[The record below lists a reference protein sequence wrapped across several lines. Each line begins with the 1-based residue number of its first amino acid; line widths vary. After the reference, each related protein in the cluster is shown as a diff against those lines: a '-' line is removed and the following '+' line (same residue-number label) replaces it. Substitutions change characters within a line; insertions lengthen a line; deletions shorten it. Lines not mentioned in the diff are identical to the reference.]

1 MLLARWRKGDRAA
14 LEQLTEALY
23 GQLRRL
29 AASYMTREKQS
40 HTLCATAVVHEAY
53 LRMLGKDLE
62 WQDRAHFL
70 ALAARE
76 MRRLLV
82 DHARGKNR
90 DKRGGEWQR
99 ISFTSAGEGALGG
112 SQPIDVLAVEEA
124 LTKLESFDER
134 KARITDLIV
143 FGGLTIPETA
153 AALGVSEATVNRDW
167 RMAKA
172 WLQHELKAGSS

>member
-1 MLLARWRKGDRAA
+1 
-14 LEQLTEALY
+14 
-23 GQLRRL
+23 
-29 AASYMTREKQS
+29 MTREKQG

-82 DHARGKNR
+82 DHARGRNR

-112 SQPIDVLAVEEA
+112 GQPIDVLAVEEA

-172 WLQHELKAGSS
+172 WLQHELRAGTT